1 MPIITSIKA
10 QKNKQS
16 LANKIGQKRVN
27 IYLDNSFGFG
37 LDLENFMKLQLKV
50 NQELTQEEI
59 NEIIKKGELQKSFDK
74 TLRFVMTRPRSLKEV
89 KDFFRRKEIDNSL
102 HQNILERLV
111 KLELLDDQKFAK
123 WWVEQRLEFK
133 HKSKKDITFELRQK
147 GIDTNI
153 IKNVL
158 DDSEIDE
165 LKIAKE
171 LIEKKN
177 YKWARYDE
185 EERKQKIAQYLAGKG
200 FSWDVI
206 SQAVD
211 ISRE

>member
-10 QKNKQS
+10 QKN
-16 LANKIGQKRVN
+16 QKRVN

-37 LDLENFMKLQLKV
+37 LDLENFMKLQLRV
-50 NQELTQEEI
+50 NQELTEEEK

-89 KDFFRRKEIDNSL
+89 KDYFRRKQIDDFL
-102 HQNILERLV
+102 HQNILERLE

-123 WWVEQRLEFK
+123 WWVDQRLEFK

-158 DDSEIDE
+158 DDGEIDE

-177 YKWARYDE
+177 YKWSRYE
-185 EERKQKIAQYLAGKG
+185 EDERKQKITQYLAGKG
-200 FSWDVI
+200 FSWDII

-211 ISRE
+211 INSE

>member
-1 MPIITSIKA
+1 MPIITSIKL
-10 QKNKQS
+10 QKN
-16 LANKIGQKRVN
+16 QKRVN

-50 NQELTQEEI
+50 NQELTEEEK

-74 TLRFVMTRPRSLKEV
+74 TLRFAMTRPRSLKEV
-89 KDFFRRKEIDNSL
+89 KDYFRRKEIDNSL
-102 HQNILERLV
+102 HQNILDRLT

-133 HKSKKDITFELRQK
+133 HKSKRDITFELRQK

-171 LIEKKN
+171 LISKKE
-177 YKWARYDE
+177 YKWKRYE
-185 EERKQKIAQYLAGKG
+185 ESERKQKITQYLAGKG

-206 SQAVD
+206 SRILD
-211 ISRE
+211 

>member
-10 QKNKQS
+10 QKN
-16 LANKIGQKRVN
+16 QKRVN
-27 IYLDNSFGFG
+27 INLDGSFGFG
-37 LDLENFMKLQLKV
+37 LDLENFMKLQLKA

-89 KDFFRRKEIDNSL
+89 KDYFKRKEIDSSL
-102 HQNILERLV
+102 YQNILDRLE
-111 KLELLDDQKFAK
+111 KLQLLDDQKFAK
-123 WWVEQRLEFK
+123 WWVDQRLEFK

-158 DDSEIDE
+158 DGSEIDE
-165 LKIAKE
+165 LKIVKE
-171 LIEKKN
+171 LIEKKK
-177 YKWARYDE
+177 YKWERYDE
-185 EERKQKIAQYLAGKG
+185 KVRKQKIAQYLAGKG
-200 FSWDVI
+200 FNWDIIKNV
-206 SQAVD
+206 VD
-211 ISRE
+211 INQE

>member
-10 QKNKQS
+10 QKN
-16 LANKIGQKRVN
+16 QKRVN
-27 IYLDNSFGFG
+27 IYLDNTFGFG
-37 LDLENFMKLQLKV
+37 LDLENFIRIGLRV
-50 NQELTQEEI
+50 NQRLTENEAK
-59 NEIIKKGELQKSFDK
+59 EIIRISELQKSFDK

-89 KDFFRRKEIDNSL
+89 KDYFKRKEIDSSL
-102 HQNILERLV
+102 HKNILERIE

-123 WWVEQRLEFK
+123 WWVDQRLEFK

-171 LIEKKN
+171 LIVKKN
-177 YKWARYDE
+177 YKWDRYGE
-185 EERKQKIAQYLAGKG
+185 SERRQKITQYLAGKG
-200 FSWDVI
+200 FSWDII

-211 ISRE
+211 INS

>member
-1 MPIITSIKA
+1 MPIITKQVITSIKA
-10 QKNKQS
+10 QKN
-16 LANKIGQKRVN
+16 QKRVN

-50 NQELTQEEI
+50 NQELTEEEK
-59 NEIIKKGELQKSFDK
+59 NEIIKKGELQKCFDK

-89 KDFFRRKEIDNSL
+89 KDYFRRKQVDASL
-102 HQNILERLV
+102 HQVILEKMI

-123 WWVEQRLEFK
+123 WWVGQRLEFK

-171 LIEKKN
+171 LLEKKS

-185 EERKQKIAQYLAGKG
+185 DVKKQKITQYLAGKG
-200 FSWDVI
+200 FSWDII

-211 ISRE
+211 ITSE

>member
-10 QKNKQS
+10 QKN
-16 LANKIGQKRVN
+16 QKRVN

-37 LDLENFMKLQLKV
+37 LDLENFIRIGLKV
-50 NQELTQEEI
+50 NQRLTENEAK
-59 NEIIKKGELQKSFDK
+59 EIIRISELQKSFDK

-89 KDFFRRKEIDNSL
+89 KDYFKRKEIDSSL
-102 HQNILERLV
+102 HKNILERIE

-123 WWVEQRLEFK
+123 WWVDQRLEFK

-171 LIEKKN
+171 LIVKKN
-177 YKWARYDE
+177 YKWDRYGE
-185 EERKQKIAQYLAGKG
+185 SERRQKITQYLAGKG
-200 FSWDVI
+200 FSWDII

-211 ISRE
+211 INS

>member
-10 QKNKQS
+10 QKN
-16 LANKIGQKRVN
+16 QKRVN

-37 LDLENFMKLQLKV
+37 LDLENFMKLQLRV
-50 NQELTQEEI
+50 NQELTEEEK

-89 KDFFRRKEIDNSL
+89 KDYFRRKQIDDFL
-102 HQNILERLV
+102 HQNILERLE

-123 WWVEQRLEFK
+123 WWVDQRLEFK

-158 DDSEIDE
+158 DDGEIDE

-177 YKWARYDE
+177 YKWSRYE
-185 EERKQKIAQYLAGKG
+185 EDERKQKITQYLAGKG

-206 SQAVD
+206 GQVLN
-211 ISRE
+211 RQ